1 MYAVGHLAIGYITG
15 KTTEK
20 LMNIEVNLPLLLLV
34 SIVSDIDLL
43 IPGLEHRG
51 PTHSLIILTLLF
63 LPLFRVYGKKAAP
76 YFVALAQHS
85 LIGDYVTGGVQLL
98 WPLTT
103 HIYGF
108 AFEATSLA
116 AVVLEWGFFLASL
129 TIMLKMK
136 DIQKLL
142 QKHPSNLLLS
152 VPVATVLLPTMAS
165 FPLSVPLEL
174 VVPHLIYLTLFTL
187 SILLDVKYV
196 LRKTRNACTCVRERS
211 LRLRVLSL

>member
-15 KTTEK
+15 KATEK
-20 LMNIEVNLPLLLLV
+20 LLNIKINLPLLLLV
-34 SIVSDIDLL
+34 SIISDIDLL

-63 LPLFRVYGKKAAP
+63 LPLFRVYGKKTAP

-103 HIYGF
+103 HIYGL

-142 QKHPSNLLLS
+142 QRHPSNLLLS
-152 VPVATVLLPTMAS
+152 VPVATVLLPTLAS

-174 VVPHLIYLTLFTL
+174 ILPHLAYLTLFIL

-196 LRKTRNACTCVRERS
+196 LRKT
-211 LRLRVLSL
+211 

>member
-20 LMNIEVNLPLLLLV
+20 LLNIEVNLPLLLLV
-34 SIVSDIDLL
+34 SIISDIDLL

-51 PTHSLIILTLLF
+51 PTHSIIILTLLF
-63 LPLFRVYGKKAAP
+63 LPLFRVYGKKATP
-76 YFVALAQHS
+76 YFVALIQHS

-103 HIYGF
+103 YIYGV
-108 AFEATSLA
+108 ALQATSLT
-116 AVVLEWGFFLASL
+116 AVVLEWVFFLTSL
-129 TIMLKMK
+129 TIMLKTK
-136 DIQKLL
+136 DLQILL
-142 QKHPSNLLLS
+142 QRHPSNLLLS
-152 VPVATVLLPTMAS
+152 VPVATVLLPTIAS

-187 SILLDVKYV
+187 SILLDSKYV
-196 LRKTRNACTCVRERS
+196 LRKT
-211 LRLRVLSL
+211 

>member
-15 KTTEK
+15 KATEK
-20 LMNIEVNLPLLLLV
+20 LLNIKINLPLLLLV
-34 SIVSDIDLL
+34 SIISDIDLL
-43 IPGLEHRG
+43 IPSLEHRG
-51 PTHSLIILTLLF
+51 PTHSIIILTLLF
-63 LPLFRVYGKKAAP
+63 LPLFRVYGKTTAP
-76 YFVALAQHS
+76 YFVALIQHS
-85 LIGDYVTGGVQLL
+85 LIGDYATGGVQLL

-103 HIYGF
+103 HIYGL
-108 AFEATSLA
+108 AFETTSLA

-136 DIQKLL
+136 DIHKLL
-142 QKHPSNLLLS
+142 QRYPSNLLLS
-152 VPVATVLLPTMAS
+152 VPVATVLLPTLAS

-174 VVPHLIYLTLFTL
+174 VVPHLAYLTLFSL